1 MDIKVFFLSW
11 GMLVLS
17 VITNAFG
24 AFAIKLR
31 LNELGPIEFNSF
43 KGIFS
48 YMISLLSSWLVI
60 IGGVSFVISPFIFM
74 VALSRMDIS
83 IAYPVQIVLNFIL
96 LLVFAVMF
104 LGESL
109 TVTKT
114 IGIGLAL
121 ISVILLQR

>member
-17 VITNAFG
+17 VVSNAFG
-24 AFAIKLR
+24 VFVVKLR

-43 KGIFS
+43 KGVYGYI
-48 YMISLLSSWLVI
+48 ISLLSSWVVI
-60 IGGVSFVISPFIFM
+60 VGGVSFVISPFLFM
-74 VALSRMDIS
+74 FALSRMDIS
-83 IAYPVQIVLNFIL
+83 IAYPVQIVLNFVL
-96 LLVFAVMF
+96 LLVFAVLF
-104 LGESL
+104 LGENL
-109 TVTKT
+109 TLMKT